1 VSATHARSRSPVTL
15 RDVARVAEVHPGT
28 VSRALNDRT
37 RALVN
42 AETARR
48 VIAAAEELGYRPNPI
63 ARGLKTN
70 RSYTV
75 GVLVPDLTNP
85 LFPPIVRG
93 IEDRL
98 GAAGYTSLIAS
109 TDNDPARERLDV
121 TALRARQVD
130 GFISATARRDDAIV
144 REMVAAGEHVVLVN
158 GATPGGSVA
167 SVTTDDRAGA
177 RLAVDHL
184 VGLGHRAIAHLG
196 GPQSLAT
203 GHRRLEGFVAAM
215 RGAGVPLDERLIRCG
230 ATFSEE
236 EGASACR
243 ELLEDGLAFTA
254 IVAGNDLMALGCY
267 DVLRER
273 GLRCPDDVSV
283 VGFNDIRFADR
294 FDPPLTT
301 VRLPHHELGTTA
313 AELLLERLEDGDA
326 APRHV
331 TVEPELVVR
340 GSTRAP
346 RAARLQGGS

>member
-1 VSATHARSRSPVTL
+1 VSAIRSRPRPTVTL
-15 RDVARVAEVHPGT
+15 RDVARLADVHPGT
-28 VSRALNDRT
+28 VSRALNERT
-37 RALVN
+37 RALVSPD
-42 AETARR
+42 TAQR

-98 GAAGYTSLIAS
+98 GGAGYTSLIAS
-109 TDNDPARERLDV
+109 TDNDPVRERLDV
-121 TALRARQVD
+121 TALRARHVD
-130 GFISATARRDDAIV
+130 GFISATARRDDEIV
-144 REMVAAGEHVVLVN
+144 REMLAAGEPVVLVN
-158 GATPGGSVA
+158 GATPGGA
-167 SVTTDDRAGA
+167 APSVTTDDRTGA

-184 VGLGHRAIAHLG
+184 VALGHREIAHLG
-196 GPQSLAT
+196 GPQTLAT
-203 GHRRLEGFVAAM
+203 GHRRLEAFVAAM
-215 RGAGVPLDERLIRCG
+215 RAAGIEPDPRLIRCG

-236 EGASACR
+236 EGAWACR
-243 ELLEDGLAFTA
+243 ELLEDGLRFTA

-273 GLRCPDDVSV
+273 GLRCPEDVSV
-283 VGFNDIRFADR
+283 VGCNDIRFADR

-301 VRLPHHELGTTA
+301 VRLPHHEVGATA
-313 AELLLERLEDGDA
+313 AELLLERLEDPDA

-331 TVEPELVVR
+331 LVEPDLVVR
-340 GSTRAP
+340 ASTGPA
-346 RAARLQGGS
+346 